1 MAHSA
6 PTRPRPAS
14 YSLAQ
19 IVLHWSIA
27 ALVAWQLFFS
37 DHPPRIQP
45 GSAQLSVWARTW
57 ESSHVWLGLAVL
69 GLVVIRIV
77 LRLAV
82 GAPSPVETNRFQAT
96 AAQVVHFLF
105 YALLV
110 FMPVTGILAWYFG
123 LPTGD
128 LHELGQPAF
137 IALIVAHV
145 AAALWHQFVQRDG
158 LIRRM
163 VVPAQ

>member
-1 MAHSA
+1 M
-6 PTRPRPAS
+6 
-14 YSLAQ
+14 
-19 IVLHWSIA
+19 
-27 ALVAWQLFFS
+27 
-37 DHPPRIQP
+37 
-45 GSAQLSVWARTW
+45 
-57 ESSHVWLGLAVL
+57 
-69 GLVVIRIV
+69 
-77 LRLAV
+77 
-82 GAPSPVETNRFQAT
+82 
-96 AAQVVHFLF
+96 HFLF